1 MESQELENIDHDI
14 ITEISKDCL
23 VFPNSI
29 QEQGVL
35 FVLKE
40 PELEII
46 QISDNT
52 AQFSG
57 FSASELLNQNLDKIF
72 RQSELDIIRDRL
84 KRDNIDWYNP
94 IKLLLYFD
102 EKSEVFEGVL
112 RRQPEGLILE
122 LEAAGYPYQ
131 TSHISFY
138 HLFKSC
144 YGKIKKGKN
153 LTELSQKIV
162 QEIRYITGFDRVMV
176 YRFKED
182 NSGVVIA
189 EEKASTLNSFLD
201 LHFPATDIPPAAR
214 ELYHQNL
221 LQLISNV
228 NGETITIFP
237 DKNPLTNKPL
247 NLSLSP
253 LRSFSPCH
261 VEYLKNMGVSASMSL
276 GLIKDN
282 KLWGIIACHHYS
294 PKYISYGVR
303 KICEFLAESVI
314 DHLLTAQKTENWQQ
328 RDIIKQLQIY
338 LKTALP
344 DEINLLTRLVHH
356 ESQSLLNLVNATGAA
371 ICYSDAITLV
381 GNTPHKS
388 AIRDLIIWLETHH
401 RQNTFVTNNL
411 SKLYPQGETIK
422 TEASGVLALSILLN
436 NASYHI
442 IWFRPEVIQTV
453 KWAGDPN
460 QSLSVGVDGKI
471 KLSPR
476 QSFELWKETVK
487 ATAIPWQSFEQEA
500 AERLRDNL
508 LLAALE
514 FSHTAMQE
522 SANKAEAANRAKS
535 EFLAN
540 MSHELRTPLN
550 AILGFAQVM
559 RRSPTLEREHQENL
573 SIITRSGEHLL
584 NLINQVLDLSKIEA
598 GRIIFNKTEF
608 DFYRLLDDLEDM
620 FQFKAEEQGLQLLVE
635 RSPDLPQYIRTDQ
648 VKLRQ
653 VLINLLN
660 NALKFTEEGGVSVR
674 VRGEKLNFID
684 TDQTTEIET
693 KGLKSERIITVEI
706 EDTGHGISQE
716 ELDDLFEPFVQTQ
729 SGKDHHEGTGL
740 GLPISR
746 KFVQLMGGELSVNSE
761 IGRGTIFRFNI
772 HVEEI
777 EATEI
782 ESQPKRRRRVISL
795 APNQPKYR
803 ILVVDD
809 RWSNR
814 ELVIKLLTPL
824 GFDVRS
830 ANNGEEGIQLWEKW
844 EPHLIWM
851 DMRMPIMDGYEA
863 TKRIKATIK
872 GQATA
877 IIALTASVFEEEKA
891 VVLSA
896 GCDGF
901 IRKPFKE
908 SEIFNAME
916 KQIGVQFLYET
927 EEIKTVE
934 TLDINI
940 ERAINPQIIAN
951 LSETWTTEFKQAIIN
966 IDSVKIDSLVAQIK
980 ENNPELAY
988 AIHHLTENFEYEK
1001 LLSLLT

>member
-1 MESQELENIDHDI
+1 MVQSLKSIDTAI
-14 ITEISKDCL
+14 ITEISQDCL
-23 VFPNSI
+23 VFTNAI
-29 QEQGVL
+29 QKQGVL

-40 PELEII
+40 PDLKII
-46 QISDNT
+46 QVSDNT
-52 AQFSG
+52 KQFFG
-57 FSASELLNQNLDKIF
+57 ISAHELLNQTLERIF
-72 RQSELDIIRDRL
+72 RQSEIDIIRDRL
-84 KRDNIDWYNP
+84 QRDNLEWYNP
-94 IKLLLYFD
+94 IKLLLYFE

-122 LEAAGYPYQ
+122 LEVSGYPYQ
-131 TSHISFY
+131 TSHLSFY
-138 HLFKSC
+138 HLFRSC
-144 YGKIKKGKN
+144 YGRIKQGKN
-153 LTELSQKIV
+153 LRDLAQKIAY
-162 QEIRYITGFDRVMV
+162 EIRYITGFDRVMI

-189 EEKASTLNSFLD
+189 EEKTPSLNSFLD
-201 LHFPATDIPPAAR
+201 LHFPETDIPPEAR

-228 NGETITIFP
+228 NAQPVAIIP
-237 DKNPLTNKPL
+237 DRNSLTNQPL
-247 NLSLSP
+247 NLSLSA

-261 VEYLKNMGVSASMSL
+261 IEYLKNMGVSASMSL

-294 PKYISYGVR
+294 PKYISYEVR
-303 KICEFLAESVI
+303 KICEFIAESVI
-314 DHLLTAQKTENWQQ
+314 DHLLTAQKTENWEQQ
-328 RDIIKQLQIY
+328 DLIKQLQTY
-338 LKTALP
+338 LKTP
-344 DEINLLTRLVHH
+344 VRYETDLLSRLVHK
-356 ESQSLLNLVNATGAA
+356 EQQSLLNLVSASGAA
-371 ICYSDAITLV
+371 LCYGGSINLV
-381 GNTPHKS
+381 GKTPHKS
-388 AIRDLIIWLETHH
+388 TIRDLIIWLESYHKQQSFATH
-401 RQNTFVTNNL
+401 TL
-411 SKLYPQGETIK
+411 SKVYPQGEAIK
-422 TEASGVLALSILLN
+422 TEASGLLSVSIVLN
-436 NASYHI
+436 NISYHI
-442 IWFRPEVIQTV
+442 LWFRPEVVQTIE
-453 KWAGDPN
+453 WAGDPS
-460 QSLSVGVDGKI
+460 QSLSVDDEGKI

-476 QSFELWKETVK
+476 QSFELWKETVQ
-487 ATAIPWQSFEQEA
+487 ATAIPWQEFEQEA
-500 AERLRDNL
+500 AEKLREGL

-514 FSHTAMQE
+514 FSHKAME
-522 SANKAEAANRAKS
+522 EAANNAETANRAKS

-559 RRSPTLEREHQENL
+559 RRSQTLDKEHQENL

-598 GRIIFNKTEF
+598 GRILFNQTEF

-620 FQFKAEEQGLQLLVE
+620 FQFKADEKRLQLLFE
-635 RSPDLPQYIRTDQ
+635 RLPDVPQYIRTDQ

-653 VLINLLN
+653 VFINLLN

-674 VRGEKLNFID
+674 VRGEKLNFLDGEHTREID
-684 TDQTTEIET
+684 RSNRT
-693 KGLKSERIITVEI
+693 IIVEI
-706 EDTGHGISQE
+706 EDTGHGISEE
-716 ELDDLFEPFVQTQ
+716 ELDHLFEPFVQSQ

-746 KFVQLMGGELSVNSE
+746 KFVQLMGGELTVNSE
-761 IGRGTIFRFNI
+761 VGRGTIFRFHI
-772 HVEEI
+772 HAEEI
-777 EATEI
+777 EPTEI
-782 ESQPKRRRRVISL
+782 ETQTQGKRHVIAL

-824 GFDVRS
+824 GFEVRP
-830 ANNGEEGIQLWEKW
+830 ANNGEEAIQVWEKW

-851 DMRMPIMDGYEA
+851 DMRMPVIDGYEA

-908 SEIFNAME
+908 AEIFNAME
-916 KQIGVQFLYET
+916 KQIGVQFIYEND
-927 EEIKTVE
+927 EKPSQEAP
-934 TLDINI
+934 DINVKQ
-940 ERAINPQIIAN
+940 AINQEILAT
-951 LSETWTTEFKQAIIN
+951 LSDSWIGDLKQAIIN
-966 IDSVKIDSLVAQIK
+966 IDSVMIDSLLAQIK
-980 ENNPELAY
+980 ENHPDLVH
-988 AIHHLTENFEYEK
+988 AIYHLTDNFEYEK
-1001 LLSLLT
+1001 LLNLLE

>member
-1 MESQELENIDHDI
+1 MMIQSSLNIPNGI
-14 ITEISKDCL
+14 ITEISQDCL
-23 VFPNSI
+23 VFLNAI
-29 QEQGVL
+29 QKQGVL

-46 QISDNT
+46 QVSDNT
-52 AQFSG
+52 EQF
-57 FSASELLNQNLDKIF
+57 FRVSASELLNQNIAKLL
-72 RQSELDIIRDRL
+72 RPSEIDIIRDRL
-84 KRDNIDWYNP
+84 HRDNLEWYNP
-94 IKLLLYFD
+94 LKLLLYFD
-102 EKSEVFEGVL
+102 EKSEVFEGSL

-122 LEAAGYPYQ
+122 LEVAGYPYQ
-131 TSHISFY
+131 TSHLSFY
-138 HLFKSC
+138 HLFRSC
-144 YGKIKKGKN
+144 YGRIKQGKN
-153 LTELSQKIV
+153 LTELGQKIAH
-162 QEIRYITGFDRVMV
+162 EIRYITGFDRVMV

-189 EEKASTLNSFLD
+189 EEKTPSLNSFLD
-201 LHFPATDIPPAAR
+201 LHFPATDIPPIAR
-214 ELYHQNL
+214 ELYHHNL

-228 NGETITIFP
+228 NAEPVALIPNI
-237 DKNPLTNKPL
+237 NPRTNQPL
-247 NLSLSP
+247 NLSLSS

-294 PKYISYGVR
+294 PKYISYEVR
-303 KICEFLAESVI
+303 KTCEFLAESVI
-314 DHLLTAQKTENWQQ
+314 DHLLTAQKTESWQQ
-328 RDIIKQLQIY
+328 QDIIKQLQIY
-338 LKTALP
+338 LKTP
-344 DEINLLTRLVHH
+344 VRDETNLLSRLVHQ
-356 ESQSLLNLVNATGAA
+356 EEQSLLNLVNATGAA
-371 ICYSDAITLV
+371 LCYGDSINLV
-381 GNTPHKS
+381 GKTPHKS
-388 AIRDLIIWLETHH
+388 TIRDLIIWLESHH
-401 RQNTFVTNNL
+401 DQGIFVTNTL
-411 SKLYPQGETIK
+411 SKVYPQGKTLK
-422 TEASGVLALSILLN
+422 TEASGLLAISIVLN
-436 NASYHI
+436 NISYHI
-442 IWFRPEVIQTV
+442 LWFRPEVVQTV
-453 KWAGDPN
+453 EWAGDPN
-460 QSLSVGVDGKI
+460 QSLSIGDDGKI

-487 ATAIPWQSFEQEA
+487 TTAIPWQSFEQEA
-500 AERLRDNL
+500 AEKLRDAL

-514 FSHTAMQE
+514 FSHTAME
-522 SANKAEAANRAKS
+522 KAAQKADTANRAKS

-559 RRSPTLEREHQENL
+559 RRSQILDREHQENL

-598 GRIIFNKTEF
+598 GRIIFNQTEF
-608 DFYRLLDDLEDM
+608 DFYRLLDDLDDM
-620 FQFKAEEQGLQLLVE
+620 FQFKAEEKKLQLLLE
-635 RSPDLPQYIRTDQ
+635 RSPDVPQYIRTDQ

-653 VLINLLN
+653 VFINLLN

-674 VRGEKLNFID
+674 VRGETLNFVD
-684 TDQTTEIET
+684 RDKTTEID
-693 KGLKSERIITVEI
+693 SSNRIIVVEI
-706 EDTGHGISQE
+706 EDTGHGISEE
-716 ELDDLFEPFVQTQ
+716 ELDHLFEPFVQSQ
-729 SGKDHHEGTGL
+729 SGKDHQEGTGL

-746 KFVQLMGGELSVNSE
+746 KFVQLMGGELTVNSE
-761 IGRGTIFRFNI
+761 LERGTIFRFHI
-772 HVEEI
+772 HAQEI
-777 EATEI
+777 EPTKI
-782 ESQPKRRRRVISL
+782 ETQSRQKRHVIGL

-824 GFDVRS
+824 GFEVRP
-830 ANNGEEGIQLWEKW
+830 ANNGEDAIKVWEEW

-851 DMRMPIMDGYEA
+851 DMRMPVMDGYEA
-863 TKRIKATIK
+863 TKRIKATMK

-916 KQIGVQFLYET
+916 KQIGVQFLYESDEKPAKET
-927 EEIKTVE
+927 PEIDVE
-934 TLDINI
+934 K
-940 ERAINPQIIAN
+940 AINAQTIAN
-951 LSETWTTEFKQAIIN
+951 LSDAWLRDLKQAIIN
-966 IDSVKIDSLVAQIK
+966 IDSVSIDSLLAQIK
-980 ENNPELAY
+980 ENYPDLAH
-988 AIHHLTENFEYEK
+988 AIYHLTENFEYEK
-1001 LLSLLT
+1001 LLSLLE